1 MPDTDKPALQELTAP
16 RSVDELQRYWPDKPK
31 YFLVEGDIARLPAFI
46 RSQELSSFDALARVY
61 RGSAGFVNAAKSSA
75 MMPADSKSAL
85 KLFQMGLTVFFDDIA
100 HCVPGATEFLRQL
113 ERDLGI
119 NAGGARLTAFASPC
133 DNGLA
138 PHYDCNDVVSIQLL
152 GTKQFGLAPLAE
164 LPYPY
169 GRHYTPGVAALP
181 DTYPQ
186 MTQGFP
192 DWRGA
197 RFETIEMK
205 RGSVLFYPRGTWH
218 QTRASAAD
226 SFSLSIIIEPP
237 APVDC
242 VIEQLRLLMLQ
253 DARWRKPLYGAWGD
267 GPSRESAF
275 AQAAELLRE
284 IPTIASAITPKDLV
298 RSTLGQE
305 RQLAS
310 IDQDS
315 RFQRVPLAAVAF
327 DNSTEPA
334 DSALEWVRVTMKD
347 EHATEH
353 TLGRVEVPRQYR
365 EVVSWLG
372 AQAAPFSAS
381 LLASRF
387 PAIPFEDHK
396 KLLEICTQVGLL
408 KMLSFPALPGE
419 ARH

>member
-1 MPDTDKPALQELTAP
+1 MSDVDKPALQELVSP
-16 RSVDELQRYWPDKPK
+16 RSLDELEHCWPNKPN
-31 YFLVEGDIARLPAFI
+31 YFLVEGDVTRLPAFV
-46 RSQELSSFDALARVY
+46 RSQELSSFDALASVY

-75 MMPADSKSAL
+75 MMPADSRSAL

-100 HCVPGATEFLRQL
+100 QYVPGATEFLRQL
-113 ERDLGI
+113 EQDLGI
-119 NAGGARLTAFASPC
+119 NPGGARLTAFASPC

-152 GTKQFGLAPLAE
+152 GTKQFGLAPLTE

-169 GRHYTPGVAALP
+169 GRQYTPGTAALP

-186 MTQGFP
+186 MTKGFP

-197 RFETIEMK
+197 QFDTIEMK

-218 QTRASAAD
+218 QTRASAAA

-237 APVDC
+237 AAVDC

-253 DARWRKPLYGAWGD
+253 DPRWRKPLYGAWGD
-267 GPSRESAF
+267 GDRRESAF

-284 IPTIASAITPKDLV
+284 IPAIASVITPKDLV
-298 RSTLGQE
+298 RSTLAQE

-310 IDQDS
+310 IDRDS
-315 RFQRVPLAAVAF
+315 RFQRVPLAGVAF
-327 DNSTEPA
+327 DNSTESA
-334 DSALEWVRVTMKD
+334 DDGLEWVRITIKD
-347 EHATEH
+347 EHAMEH
-353 TLGRVEVPRQYR
+353 ILGQIEVPRQYR
-365 EVVSWLG
+365 EVVTWLG
-372 AQAAPFSAS
+372 AQGTPFSAD

-387 PAIPFEDHK
+387 PVIPFDEHK

-408 KMLSFPALPGE
+408 KLLPFPALHGAAE
-419 ARH
+419 G

>member
-1 MPDTDKPALQELTAP
+1 MPDVDKPALKELASP
-16 RSVDELQRYWPDKPK
+16 HSVDELERYWPDKPK
-31 YFLVEGDIARLPAFI
+31 YFFVDGDIARLPAFV
-46 RSQELSSFDALARVY
+46 RSQELSSFDALASVY
-61 RGSAGFVNAAKSSA
+61 RGNAGFVNAAKSSA

-85 KLFQMGLTVFFDDIA
+85 KLFKMGLTVFFDDIA
-100 HCVPGATEFLRQL
+100 HYVPGATEFLRQL
-113 ERDLGI
+113 ECDLGI
-119 NAGGARLTAFASPC
+119 NPGGARLTAFASPC

-152 GTKQFGLAPLAE
+152 GMKQFGLAPLTE
-164 LPYPY
+164 VPYPY
-169 GRHYTPGVAALP
+169 GRHYTPGAAALP

-186 MTQGFP
+186 MTKGFP
-192 DWRGA
+192 DWRSA
-197 RFETIEMK
+197 QFETIEMK

-237 APVDC
+237 AAVDC

-253 DARWRKPLYGAWGD
+253 DPRWRKPLYGAWGN
-267 GPSRESAF
+267 GRSRDSAF

-298 RSTLGQE
+298 RSTLAQE

-310 IDQDS
+310 IDQHS
-315 RFQRVPLAAVAF
+315 RFQKVPLAGVAF
-327 DNSTEPA
+327 DNSTESA
-334 DSALEWVRVTMKD
+334 DSALEWVRVTIKD
-347 EHATEH
+347 EHAIEH
-353 TLGRVEVPRQYR
+353 TLGRIEVPRQYR

-372 AQAAPFSAS
+372 ARGAPFSAD
-381 LLASRF
+381 LLACHF

-396 KLLEICTQVGLL
+396 KLLEICTQIGLL
-408 KMLSFPALPGE
+408 KLLSFPALPSVAE
-419 ARH
+419 D

>member
-1 MPDTDKPALQELTAP
+1 MPDVDKPALQELASP
-16 RSVDELQRYWPDKPK
+16 RSVDELERHWPDQPK
-31 YFLVEGDIARLPAFI
+31 YFLVEGDIARLPAFV
-46 RSQELSSFDALARVY
+46 RSQELSSFDALASVY
-61 RGSAGFVNAAKSSA
+61 RGNAGFVNAAKSSA

-85 KLFQMGLTVFFDDIA
+85 KLFRMGLTVFFDDIA
-100 HCVPGATEFLRQL
+100 PCVPGATEFLRQL

-119 NAGGARLTAFASPC
+119 NPGGARLTAFASPC

-152 GTKQFGLAPLAE
+152 GTKQFGLAPLTE

-169 GRHYTPGVAALP
+169 GRHYTPGAAALP

-186 MTQGFP
+186 MTKGFP

-197 RFETIEMK
+197 QFETIEMK

-237 APVDC
+237 AVVDC
-242 VIEQLRLLMLQ
+242 VVEQLRLLMLQ
-253 DARWRKPLYGAWGD
+253 DPRWRKPLYGAWGD
-267 GPSRESAF
+267 GQRRDSAF

-284 IPTIASAITPKDLV
+284 IPAIASAITPKDLV
-298 RSTLGQE
+298 RSTLAQE
-305 RQLAS
+305 RQMAS
-310 IDQDS
+310 IDRDS
-315 RFQRVPLAAVAF
+315 RFQRVPLAGVAF
-327 DNSTEPA
+327 DNATESA
-334 DSALEWVRVTMKD
+334 DGALEWVRITIKD
-347 EHATEH
+347 EHAIER
-353 TLGRVEVPRQYR
+353 TLGRIEVPRQYR

-372 AQAAPFSAS
+372 AQEAPFTAD

-396 KLLEICTQVGLL
+396 KLLEISTQVGLL
-408 KMLSFPALPGE
+408 TLLPFPALRSVAE
-419 ARH
+419 D